1 VPHGD
6 VLTLVRTLVSAAA
19 SAHDRCAA
27 GNLGSVVAA
36 ATAISEALRRNATI
50 LAFGNGG
57 SAGDA
62 QHFAAELVGRFEH
75 ERPGLP
81 AIALTA
87 DTSIL
92 TAIANDY
99 GYDVV
104 FERQVKALG
113 KRGDVAL
120 GISTSGRSR
129 NVELGLV
136 AARDRGLT
144 TIALTGRDGGPV
156 GQAADIHVNVAE
168 ASSARVQEVHRTLLH
183 ALCAAVDEI
192 MNRTESAAEHR
203 PAGG

>member
-1 VPHGD
+1 VLHGD
-6 VLTLVRTLVSAAA
+6 VLTMVRTVVTAAA
-19 SAHDRCAA
+19 SAHEKFAA
-27 GNLGSVVAA
+27 GDLRSVVAA
-36 ATAISEALRRNATI
+36 ATAICDALGRDATV

-62 QHFAAELVGRFEH
+62 QHFAAELVGRFER

-87 DTSIL
+87 DTSTL

-99 GYDVV
+99 GYDVL
-104 FERQVKALG
+104 FERQVQALG
-113 KRGDVAL
+113 RRGDVAL

-136 AARDRGLT
+136 AARNRGLT
-144 TIALTGRDGGPV
+144 AIALTGRDGGPV

-168 ASSARVQEVHRTLLH
+168 DSSARVQEVHRTLLH

-192 MNRTESAAEHR
+192 MNRPETATKHR
-203 PAGG
+203 RAGG

>member
-1 VPHGD
+1 MKHGD
-6 VLTLVRTLVSAAA
+6 VLTLVRTLVTAAA
-19 SAHDRCAA
+19 SAHDRFAA

-36 ATAISEALRRNATI
+36 ATAISEALRRDATV

-62 QHFAAELVGRFEH
+62 QHFAAELVGRFER

-99 GYDVV
+99 GFDVV

-113 KRGDVAL
+113 RRGDVAL

-156 GQAADIHVNVAE
+156 GQAVDIHVNVAE
-168 ASSARVQEVHRTLLH
+168 ASSARVQEYNRTLLH

-203 PAGG
+203 QAGG